1 MTANTQGLEP
11 AEAGPTVADL
21 IRAQARRHPEA
32 IAVSDGDV
40 ELTYGELARRAAGVR
55 AAVRAYGAGPGRP
68 VAVLAS
74 PGADLVVAL
83 VGALGSGAPMV
94 CLAGTGTAH
103 AALADLGPAC
113 VLTDSDPDDPVRR
126 AVDATG
132 VPVLDL
138 AGIPGATDT
147 TVSAVAPDST
157 AYVAYTSGTTGRP
170 KGIRQTHAALA
181 QFTGWFA
188 AEFGIGAGTRLA
200 QWAAPGYDAC
210 LVEVFAAL
218 RGGATLCPVPWRI
231 RADPDRLVP
240 WLSRERVTVLQTV
253 PSFARE
259 LEPLLA
265 GDPASTRLAALLL
278 AGEALPGPLA
288 RQLRARLPQTRLVN
302 LYGPTETILATWHEV
317 SVADTGTGTVAIGRP
332 IPGRDLLVL
341 DDRDRPCPPGEIG
354 HLVIR
359 SRYVTTGYVG
369 AAAADNGVFHPPA
382 GGDGVT
388 PHYRTGDLGRWRP
401 DGVLEFHG
409 RRDLQIKMYGV
420 RIELADVEA
429 ALSADEGVAACA
441 VVPVTGNDGLVVR
454 LDAYVVPGPGGTPDH
469 WRSALRRRFGD
480 PVLPVTF
487 TTVDSLPRNTGG
499 KVDRRALAGLRT
511 GRTKHRDP
519 MECAL

>member
-1 MTANTQGLEP
+1 
-11 AEAGPTVADL
+11 
-21 IRAQARRHPEA
+21 
-32 IAVSDGDV
+32 
-40 ELTYGELARRAAGVR
+40 
-55 AAVRAYGAGPGRP
+55 
-68 VAVLAS
+68 
-74 PGADLVVAL
+74 
-83 VGALGSGAPMV
+83 MV

-138 AGIPGATDT
+138 ASIPGATDT
-147 TVSAVAPDST
+147 TVSPSLRTRPPTWRTRPAP
-157 AYVAYTSGTTGRP
+157 TGRP

-259 LEPLLA
+259 LEPLA
-265 GDPASTRLAALLL
+265 RRRSGVDPA
-278 AGEALPGPLA
+278 
-288 RQLRARLPQTRLVN
+288 
-302 LYGPTETILATWHEV
+302 
-317 SVADTGTGTVAIGRP
+317 GRP
-332 IPGRDLLVL
+332 AARRRGAAWPA
-341 DDRDRPCPPGEIG
+341 RPPAP
-354 HLVIR
+354 
-359 SRYVTTGYVG
+359 G
-369 AAAADNGVFHPPA
+369 AAAADQAGQPVRTDRDHSRHLARGVRRGHRARHRRDRPAHPRTRPARARRPRRPLPAGRDRSPGDPSGTSPPGTWGRRPRTPGCSTRRPASTVSPRTTGPVTSAGGARTVCWYLTAAGICRSRCTASASSSPTSRPPA
-382 GGDGVT
+382 
-388 PHYRTGDLGRWRP
+388 
-401 DGVLEFHG
+401 
-409 RRDLQIKMYGV
+409 
-420 RIELADVEA
+420 
-429 ALSADEGVAACA
+429 ADEAVAACA
-441 VVPVTGNDGLVVR
+441 VVPVTGYDGLVCSPPRR
-454 LDAYVVPGPGGTPDH
+454 LRRTRPRRDPGPLALGTAPPVR
-469 WRSALRRRFGD
+469 RSRPAGHL
-480 PVLPVTF
+480 